1 MKTIINYLIFTWLIA
16 STSSLSATPATDNSK
31 DAKESEESSSAPA
44 AASSSSAASFPAIGK
59 ISGKLIDETSE
70 EPLLF
75 ASVVVYRERDSLMV
89 TGGISDEAG
98 HFLIDQ
104 VPLGRYYISVNYVG
118 YPRKKVNGVTITP
131 RDLEHDFGIIR
142 LQPTSAM
149 LNEVTIEA
157 SRELMEVGLD
167 RRVYNVGQ
175 ELTATGGTAVEVM
188 QNIPSVAVDFDG
200 NVSLRGSSNVTILI
214 DGRPSTLT
222 GMSGSDALQ
231 QIPSNMIERVEVITN
246 PSARFTPDG
255 TSGIINI
262 VLKKERRP
270 GYNGVV
276 SLTGST
282 NYGYTGSLNLN
293 YKVNRVNFFANYSGR
308 LFNSDGYGSSFRTS
322 FLSET
327 SFLDQQMDFE
337 NTMNSQNAS
346 IGADFDID
354 RYNTMTLSAMYNK
367 WGYGGT
373 NITDFSSLND
383 LMTLTNYFNRISD
396 SDMAFS
402 GMNYVF
408 NYRRTFPERVRELNA
423 DITFSNPGITR
434 NEENIQRFFNPD
446 KSPNGLPDLM
456 ENTRL
461 AGNNWMFSAQLDY
474 VHPLGDD
481 SKLEFGGRASMR
493 EMDADFNFFGFDH
506 GMSAWINNVGLSNRF
521 VFGEQVYAA
530 YTTYSTMLGSYSL
543 QAGLRLEQAYIEA
556 DQRTTSEAYNNSFLN
571 LFPTFHLR
579 RSFENNQS
587 AQISYSRRVN
597 RPNNRVLNPF
607 VRYAN
612 PYDLSFG
619 NPRLSPELI
628 NSMELGYTRFWTNT
642 TLNPSIFYRYT
653 EGMITRF
660 RTMDEDGIAYTTF
673 ENINNGTSYGAEL
686 VATQQLFP
694 WFRMNGTFSYFRQ
707 IVEGR
712 GGMMEM
718 RSDSYSWSARL
729 VNNLTFS
736 RGWSAQVN
744 AFYRSPVVLFQGEMQ
759 EMFGADAAVRKN
771 VLANR
776 GTITLRVSDIFNSM
790 RFGMYNY
797 GDNFTIDMER
807 VRNSRMIY
815 LGFSYRINEVDR
827 RSQQRSRRPSGM
839 DGGGMMDLDDF

>member
-1 MKTIINYLIFTWLIA
+1 MMLIIAGTPSLMA
-16 STSSLSATPATDNSK
+16 SSVTGQSDDDKRPED
-31 DAKESEESSSAPA
+31 SSSAPA
-44 AASSSSAASFPAIGK
+44 ASEARASDGASSAASFPAIGK

-75 ASVVVYRERDSLMV
+75 ASVVVHRERDSLMV
-89 TGGISDEAG
+89 TGGITDETG
-98 HFLIDQ
+98 RFFIDQ
-104 VPLGRYYISVNYVG
+104 VPLGRYYITVNYVG
-118 YPRKKVNGVTITP
+118 YPRKEVNGVTITP
-131 RDLEHDFGIIR
+131 REPEHDFGVIR
-142 LQPTSAM
+142 VQPAAATLS
-149 LNEVTIEA
+149 EVTIEA

-175 ELTATGGTAVEVM
+175 ELTATGGTAIEVM

-200 NVSLRGSSNVTILI
+200 NVSMRGSSNVTILI

-262 VLKKERRP
+262 VLKKERKP

-276 SLTGST
+276 SITGST
-282 NYGYTGSLNLN
+282 NNSYNGSLNLN

-308 LFNSDGYGSSFRTS
+308 LSNSDGYGSSFRTS

-327 SFLDQQMDFE
+327 NYLDQQMDFE

-346 IGADFDID
+346 IGVDFDID
-354 RYNTMTLSAMYNK
+354 RYNTMTVSAMYNK
-367 WGYGGT
+367 WGRDGL
-373 NITDFSSLND
+373 NVTDFSSLND
-383 LMTLTNYFNRISD
+383 LMSLTNYFNRVSD
-396 SDMAFS
+396 SEMEFS
-402 GMNYVF
+402 GMNYTL
-408 NYRRTFPERVRELNA
+408 NYRRTFPQRVRELNA

-434 NEENIQRFFNPD
+434 NEDNIQQFFNPD
-446 KSPNGLPDLM
+446 KTPNGLPDLM

-461 AGNNWMFSAQLDY
+461 AGNNYMFSAQLDY

-481 SKLEFGGRASMR
+481 SKLEFGGRASIR

-506 GMSAWINNVGLSNRF
+506 GVSNWINNAGLSNRF
-521 VFGEQVYAA
+521 VFNEQVFAA
-530 YTTYSTMLGSYSL
+530 YTTYSTMLGAYSL

-556 DQRTTSEAYNNSFLN
+556 DQRTTSEVYNNDFLS
-571 LFPTFHLR
+571 LFPTLHVR

-587 AQISYSRRVN
+587 AQVSYSRRVN

-607 VRYAN
+607 VSYSN

-619 NPRLSPELI
+619 NPRLNPEFI
-628 NSMELGYTRFWTNT
+628 NSLELGYTRFWQNT
-642 TLNPSIFYRYT
+642 TLNPSLFYRYT

-660 RTMDEDGIAYTTF
+660 RTMDENGIAYTTF
-673 ENINNGTSYGAEL
+673 ENLNTGTSYGAEL

-694 WFRMNGTFSYFRQ
+694 WYRVNGTFSYFRQ
-707 IVEGR
+707 IVEGS
-712 GGMMEM
+712 GPMMEM
-718 RSDSYSWSARL
+718 RNDSYSWSARL
-729 VNNLTFS
+729 VNNLSFPK
-736 RGWSAQVN
+736 GWSAQVN
-744 AFYRSPVVLFQGEMQ
+744 AFYRSPVVLFQGEMR

-771 VLANR
+771 VLGNK
-776 GTITLRVSDIFNSM
+776 GTVTLRVSDIFNTM

-827 RSQQRSRRPSGM
+827 RSQQRNRRSSGM
-839 DGGGMMDLDDF
+839 DGGGMMDFDDF